1 MKRNTQCFLLKW
13 HSVRFLSHHIWEWF
27 LFSTT
32 YTTNISSH
40 LILIYTY
47 PHNSW
52 WYFWWLMHCSHSG
65 YSQNRGEWKQH
76 QGHRLPR
83 LLPVA
88 GVPGPDASQDV
99 CRPWQG
105 QLMPKMGLGCACRGM
120 KGTWCSRW
128 LMHYMN
134 TTGLRFSIASV
145 MTSDFLFVWRSC
157 STPKFSYARTSLILS
172 SGG

>member
-1 MKRNTQCFLLKW
+1 MAATHLEHWRRNLPHEHTRGVLITTTPRKKTVPPELLTPESMDCRHSDHHNATTQPCLVLLQACPCCHFLREHRLRLRRG
-13 HSVRFLSHHIWEWF
+13 SCQQFTRLSWF
-27 LFSTT
+27 LQCKMEQMGAS
-32 YTTNISSH
+32 
-40 LILIYTY
+40 L
-47 PHNSW
+47 
-52 WYFWWLMHCSHSG
+52 SG

-120 KGTWCSRW
+120 KAAALPNSAMRG
-128 LMHYMN
+128 H
-134 TTGLRFSIASV
+134 
-145 MTSDFLFVWRSC
+145 
-157 STPKFSYARTSLILS
+157 P
-172 SGG
+172 